1 MTPIFSAEIYVCY
14 KRSNITI
21 NMALKV
27 LSLVCFARTHP
38 NLSTRLKWECI
49 SISRYLLICRH
60 FEVKTCNRWW
70 GPNSTSSTSSLWL

>member
-27 LSLVCFARTHP
+27 LSLLCVLPLPTQ
-38 NLSTRLKWECI
+38 
-49 SISRYLLICRH
+49 
-60 FEVKTCNRWW
+60 TCQQ
-70 GPNSTSSTSSLWL
+70 G